1 MILKDRKQ
9 IFIGMI
15 LINVVRFL
23 IAATFLTT
31 QYSFNASDLS
41 TNKMSHK
48 APYSS

>member
-1 MILKDRKQ
+1 MNLKDRKQ

-15 LINVVRFL
+15 LINVARFL
-23 IAATFLTT
+23 MAATYLTT
-31 QYSFNASDLS
+31 QDSFNSSDLS